1 MAVIIK
7 GIIFDYDG
15 VIVDSFKDQFDMFD
29 KLCKIKGIKF
39 PYRNLEELRENYIEP
54 FPEMY
59 KKIGFDW
66 ESDKDEI
73 YRLYNEH
80 KRETEISL
88 VEGIDKVIIELA
100 KDYKLGI
107 ASSNTRPI
115 IIKHLIEHRLN
126 YCFSA
131 IVTEEDLK
139 LNNPEPRFKPDPDS
153 IIMALEKME
162 LKPEETVYVG
172 DQPTDAVAS
181 MRVAE
186 FRGKAVHP
194 VLVSYGYAAKEKLMQ
209 AIDEKYIADKPE
221 DLIRIIKKLDRELRT
236 IN

>member
-1 MAVIIK
+1 MSSIIK
-7 GIIFDYDG
+7 GVIFDYDG
-15 VIVDSFKDQFDMFD
+15 VIVDSFRDQFDMFD

-39 PYRNLEELRENYIEP
+39 PYRTPEELRENYVEP
-54 FPEMY
+54 FPAMY
-59 KKIGFDW
+59 EKIGFNWKRDR
-66 ESDKDEI
+66 DEI

-80 KRETEISL
+80 KRETKISL

-107 ASSNTRPI
+107 ASSNSRLI
-115 IIKHLIEHRLN
+115 IMRSLTSNNIEH
-126 YCFSA
+126 CFST

-139 LNNPEPRFKPDPDS
+139 LQNPEPRFKPDPDS
-153 IIMALEKME
+153 IIITLEKME
-162 LKPEETVYVG
+162 LEPEETVYVG

-194 VLVSYGYAAKEKLMQ
+194 ILVSYGYAAKDKLKN
-209 AIDEKYIADKPE
+209 AIDEKYIADSPE
-221 DLIRIIKKLDRELRT
+221 DIVRILTNLEKEISQ
-236 IN
+236 

>member
-1 MAVIIK
+1 VSSIIK
-7 GIIFDYDG
+7 GVIFDYDG
-15 VIVDSFKDQFDMFD
+15 VIVDSFRDQFDMFD

-39 PYRNLEELRENYIEP
+39 PYRTPEELRENYVEP
-54 FPEMY
+54 FPAMY
-59 KKIGFDW
+59 EKIGFNWKRDR
-66 ESDKDEI
+66 DEI

-80 KRETEISL
+80 KRETKISL

-107 ASSNTRPI
+107 ASSNSRLI
-115 IIKHLIEHRLN
+115 IMRSLTSNNIEH
-126 YCFSA
+126 CFST

-139 LNNPEPRFKPDPDS
+139 LQNPEPRFKPDPDS
-153 IIMALEKME
+153 IIITLEKME
-162 LKPEETVYVG
+162 LEPEETVYVG

-194 VLVSYGYAAKEKLMQ
+194 ILVSYGYAAKDKLKN
-209 AIDEKYIADKPE
+209 AIDEKYIADSPE
-221 DLIRIIKKLDRELRT
+221 DIVRILTNLEKEISQ
-236 IN
+236 

>member
-1 MAVIIK
+1 LGVSSIIK
-7 GIIFDYDG
+7 GVIFDYDG

-29 KLCKIKGIKF
+29 KLCRIKGIKF
-39 PYRNLEELRENYIEP
+39 PYKNLEEFRENYIEP
-54 FPEMY
+54 FPELY

-80 KRETEISL
+80 KSKSEIGL
-88 VEGIDKVIIELA
+88 VGGIDKVVIELA

-107 ASSNTRPI
+107 ASSNSRLI
-115 IIKHLIEHRLN
+115 IMRSLASNNIEH
-126 YCFSA
+126 CFSA

-139 LNNPEPRFKPDPDS
+139 LQNPEPRFKPAPDS
-153 IIMALEKME
+153 IIITLEKME
-162 LKPEETVYVG
+162 LEPEETVYVG

-194 VLVSYGYAAKEKLMQ
+194 ILVSYGYAAKDKLKN
-209 AIDEKYIADKPE
+209 AIDEKYIADSPE
-221 DLIRIIKKLDRELRT
+221 DIVRIVKNIEKGFL
-236 IN
+236 